1 MAVGDVD
8 VLERI
13 ERRDRRT
20 NRYTRKLIRKLAK
33 TKRNIKASSNY
44 QVCTRS
50 VFHSIAFTGH
60 VGNGHN
66 NETIRRRLLRARNA
80 EGSRMFYVGDA
91 SETLDG
97 PSVLVVAAR
106 TQVSSER
113 AIARAVHK
121 ESTALPTSI
130 SAPVCLLMARTNETL
145 ALAGSEGVAISI
157 RSVFLKQ
164 YGRVLYAEC
173 SACIPVG
180 QPRVL
185 GVDKSTF
192 AALQVAVSR
201 MIGAKIE

>member
-1 MAVGDVD
+1 MD

-20 NRYTRKLIRKLAK
+20 NRYTQKLIRKLAK
-33 TKRNIKASSNY
+33 TKRNIKAASCY

-50 VFHSIAFTGH
+50 IFDVTSFTGH
-60 VGNGHN
+60 VGNGDN
-66 NETIRRRLLRARNA
+66 SETIRRRLLRARNA
-80 EGSRMFYVGDA
+80 EGSRMFYVG
-91 SETLDG
+91 EVCGTLDG
-97 PSVLVVAAR
+97 SSVLVAAAR
-106 TQVSSER
+106 TQGSSER

-121 ESTALPTSI
+121 GCTALPTSA
-130 SAPVCLLMARTNETL
+130 SAPVCLLMARANETL
-145 ALAGSEGVAISI
+145 TLAGSEGAAISI
-157 RSVFLKQ
+157 RSVLLED

-173 SACIPVG
+173 CACIPVG